1 MLWHVSS
8 MAHLLKVAYSN
19 NPSLVRKIDLR
30 KIDLRKIDLR
40 KIRKID
46 LRKMAE

>member
-1 MLWHVSS
+1 

-30 KIDLRKIDLR
+30 KIDLRKI
-40 KIRKID
+40 RKID